1 MKKAFLAVLGLHLF
15 FAAVYAGEVPSRI
28 VSLAPNLTEILF
40 AMGLGDRVVGVTSF
54 CDYPEEA
61 KRRQKVGG
69 MSNPSIEAVV
79 SLKPDLV
86 VVTTDGNPME
96 FEGRLRSLKIK
107 TYVFRSRRLQ
117 ELPLGV
123 RGMGAALG
131 VKERGDALAEM
142 MEHTIRRLGIKN
154 PPERKRRLLFIVWPE
169 PLIVA
174 GTGTVIDD
182 AITLLG
188 GENIAAG
195 AKGTYPKYSVEEIL
209 HNSPDVILIGKG
221 QGHEDMEKVSK
232 RLLDR
237 LKNVSAVRNG
247 KVFFVSDLL
256 YRLGPRTCRGIE
268 EMAGYIG
275 K

>member
-117 ELPLGV
+117 ELPQGV